1 MEKLK
6 TSSGKEFLSDYIA
19 VIPYPAQA
27 YIRID
32 APIAT
37 VANVFSN
44 PEETAEMWYENI
56 HLVGYT
62 KLIAIVPEPGQIKIC
77 LGRED

>member
-6 TSSGKEFLSDYIA
+6 TKTGKEFASDYIA

-32 APIAT
+32 APIAN
-37 VANVFSN
+37 VAEVFSD
-44 PEETAEMWYENI
+44 PEETAEMWYEDL
-56 HLVGYT
+56 HLVGFT
-62 KLIAIVPEPGQIKIC
+62 RLVAIIPEPGMVKIC
-77 LGRED
+77 LGKEN

>member
-1 MEKLK
+1 MEKVTTK
-6 TSSGKEFLSDYIA
+6 TGKEFASDYIA
-19 VIPYPAQA
+19 VIPFPPQA

-37 VANVFSN
+37 VAEVFSN
-44 PEETAEMWYENI
+44 KEETAEMWYEDI

-62 KLIAIVPEPGQIKIC
+62 HLAAIIPEPGMVKIC
-77 LGRED
+77 LAKEG

>member
-6 TSSGKEFLSDYIA
+6 TATGKVFESDYIA
-19 VIPYPAQA
+19 TIPHPAHA
-27 YIRID
+27 YMRVN

-37 VANVFSN
+37 VAEVFSN

-62 KLIAIVPEPGQIKIC
+62 KLVAIVPEPGMVKIC
-77 LGRED
+77 LEKEN